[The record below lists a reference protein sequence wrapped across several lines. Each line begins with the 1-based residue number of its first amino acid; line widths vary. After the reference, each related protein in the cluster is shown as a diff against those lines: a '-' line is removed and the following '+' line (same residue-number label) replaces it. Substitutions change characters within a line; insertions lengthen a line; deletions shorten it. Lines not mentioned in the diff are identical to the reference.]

1 MLAEITEYEAR
12 RLKRLSDRKP
22 GDARYREIYKD
33 RVRASKERY
42 RLANLEKVKAA
53 KRKWRLNNPEKMQ
66 ACREKWMSAGE
77 NKEKRRASIN
87 AWQQKNK
94 EKVREDNKKWREL
107 NREKMRALIAAWGG
121 RNPDKLRA
129 YVRRRQA
136 AKIRAV
142 PAWADMKAI
151 TGIYKKAVQTGEH
164 VDHIVP
170 LRSKIVCGL
179 HVENNLQLLSA
190 SENSIKSNRYWP
202 DMP

>member
-1 MLAEITEYEAR
+1 MLAEILEYETK
-12 RLKRLSDRKP
+12 RLKRLNARKP

-33 RVRASKERY
+33 RVHASKERY

-66 ACREKWMSAGE
+66 ACREKWISTGD
-77 NKEKRRASIN
+77 NKEKRRSSIN
-87 AWQQKNK
+87 AWQQKNR
-94 EKVREDNKKWREL
+94 EKVREDTRKWREL
-107 NREKMRALIAAWGG
+107 NKDKMRALIAAWGG

-136 AKIRAV
+136 AKIQAV
-142 PAWADMKAI
+142 PAWADTEAI
-151 TGIYKKAVQTGEH
+151 IRIYKKAVQMRAH

-170 LRSKIVCGL
+170 LRSKVVCGL
-179 HVENNLQLLSA
+179 HVANNLQLLTA
-190 SENSIKSNRYWP
+190 SENAAKGNRHWP